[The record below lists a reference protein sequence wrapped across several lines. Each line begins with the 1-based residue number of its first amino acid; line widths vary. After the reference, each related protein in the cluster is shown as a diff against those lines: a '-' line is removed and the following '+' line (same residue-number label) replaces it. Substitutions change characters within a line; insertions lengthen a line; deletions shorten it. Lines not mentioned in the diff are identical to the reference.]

1 MALLTQQQTDLQQY
15 TLLNLNLFNHTQK
28 NI

>member
-15 TLLNLNLFNHTQK
+15 TLLNLNLFYHTQK
-28 NI
+28 NV